1 MKIWPTGPH
10 VTTIRVVI
18 AFNPAVDAESFSI
31 NPCLG
36 SRRKPLAYEIDEE
49 DDNTSEEQ
57 AEVKPADPRSI
68 ISIAP
73 KGSLPGEMAEFLFVW
88 QPVKFFA
95 PRPYAGD
102 GFEGAAFRNGKGD
115 YFEVRTYP
123 DAPRGSSRVFTS
135 LKSDTSEER
144 NEVFSSVLYF
154 LSQTGMR
161 NINGMSLYDGDKP
174 YRTRR
179 DDFDSL
185 VALET
190 LYDLILREA
199 WRALP
204 GVVSKNEIQAIIEAE
219 WAFPKGDLEQDDRE
233 KTARWLSSYEMLF
246 TMFPSGFHRRTISFD
261 GARRITLR
269 EKGLEYLR
277 QRAFIA

>member
-1 MKIWPTGPH
+1 M
-10 VTTIRVVI
+10 
-18 AFNPAVDAESFSI
+18 
-31 NPCLG
+31 
-36 SRRKPLAYEIDEE
+36 AYEFDEE
-49 DDNTSEEQ
+49 DDVTPEGEGE
-57 AEVKPADPRSI
+57 AKPADPRSI

-73 KGSLPGEMAEFLFVW
+73 KESLPGEMNEFLFVW
-88 QPVKFFA
+88 RPAKFFA
-95 PRPYAGD
+95 PRPYAGE

-123 DAPRGSSRVFTS
+123 DSPRGSSRVFTS
-135 LKSDTSEER
+135 LESDTRERR
-144 NEVFSSVLYF
+144 NEAFNSVLYF

-161 NINGMSLYDGDKP
+161 NMNGMSLYDGDKP

-199 WRALP
+199 GRALP
-204 GVVSKNEIQAIIEAE
+204 GVVTKNEIQAIIEKE
-219 WAFPKGDLEQDDRE
+219 WSFPKGDLDKDGR
-233 KTARWLSSYEMLF
+233 KGIARWLESYEMLF

-269 EKGLEYLR
+269 EKGFEYLR
-277 QRAFIA
+277 QRSFIA

>member
-1 MKIWPTGPH
+1 M
-10 VTTIRVVI
+10 
-18 AFNPAVDAESFSI
+18 
-31 NPCLG
+31 
-36 SRRKPLAYEIDEE
+36 AYEFDEE
-49 DDNTSEEQ
+49 DDITSA
-57 AEVKPADPRSI
+57 AEGEAKPADPRSM
-68 ISIAP
+68 ISIADREP
-73 KGSLPGEMAEFLFVW
+73 IPEEMHEFLFVW
-88 QPVKFFA
+88 RPAKFFA
-95 PRPYAGD
+95 PRPYAGE

-115 YFEVRTYP
+115 YFEIRTYP
-123 DAPRGSSRVFTS
+123 DSPRGSSRVFTS

-144 NEVFSSVLYF
+144 NEVFNSVLYF

-161 NINGMSLYDGDKP
+161 NMNGMSLYSEDKP

-199 WRALP
+199 GRALP

-219 WAFPKGDLEQDDRE
+219 WSFPKGDLSKDGR
-233 KTARWLSSYEMLF
+233 KGIPRWLESYEMLF